1 MNPPAA
7 KGCLDRNNDI
17 KLAFM
22 SMCSDDVD
30 TVDDKKLC
38 TRLATYNRFSA
49 SHHCKGDDG
58 AREWDRLE
66 VLVEASNGEGYEPFS
81 YPSLSMFYI
90 VQ

>member
-30 TVDDKKLC
+30 TVDDKETMHKVGNVQQIQC
-38 TRLATYNRFSA
+38 IS
-49 SHHCKGDDG
+49 
-58 AREWDRLE
+58 
-66 VLVEASNGEGYEPFS
+66 
-81 YPSLSMFYI
+81 SL
-90 VQ
+90 